1 MSAGLKGYCCNATAQ
16 GIEELRKC
24 CGGAGYLI
32 ASGIAP
38 LEADFKWRELP
49 RYCWRLGC
57 ILPRVPAISSRTGAT
72 AEGDTSVMLLQT
84 ARFLLKCCEDAQLGK
99 ELPGL
104 TAIFAVMADA
114 DFDATSQR
122 PPEPSTADE
131 FLDLD
136 FLLSLFEY
144 RTLVAVSSLNRA
156 LQARLAEG
164 EAFEEAWSAL
174 TLKACKTVSRRKI
187 VLGCD
192 ASHLGCSAASAG

>member
-1 MSAGLKGYCCNATAQ
+1 
-16 GIEELRKC
+16 
-24 CGGAGYLI
+24 
-32 ASGIAP
+32 
-38 LEADFKWRELP
+38 
-49 RYCWRLGC
+49 
-57 ILPRVPAISSRTGAT
+57 
-72 AEGDTSVMLLQT
+72 MLLQT

-114 DFDATSQR
+114 DFDASSQR
-122 PPEPSTADE
+122 PPEPSAASE

-164 EAFEEAWSAL
+164 EAFEDAWSAL
-174 TLKACKTVSRRKI
+174 TLKACKTVSRCKI
-187 VLGCD
+187 VLRRSRIARQRQLD
-192 ASHLGCSAASAG
+192 DLRAGAIAHPLLHARQVPRDGG

>member
-1 MSAGLKGYCCNATAQ
+1 MG
-16 GIEELRKC
+16 R
-24 CGGAGYLI
+24 
-32 ASGIAP
+32 
-38 LEADFKWRELP
+38 
-49 RYCWRLGC
+49 
-57 ILPRVPAISSRTGAT
+57 
-72 AEGDTSVMLLQT
+72 EGDTSVMLLQT

-114 DFDATSQR
+114 DFDASSQR
-122 PPEPSTADE
+122 PPEPSTASE

-164 EAFEEAWSAL
+164 EAFEDAWSAL
-174 TLKACKTVSRRKI
+174 TLKACKTVSRCKI
-187 VLGCD
+187 VLRRSRIARQRQLD
-192 ASHLGCSAASAG
+192 DLRAGAIAHPLLHARQVPRDGG